1 MSLPVEI
8 ENALLS
14 AGLLTCG
21 RHSVTPLAG
30 GVSCDIWRV
39 DENGRQFVVKR
50 ALPKLRVQA
59 DWFAD
64 IARNRHEQDY
74 LKYVENF
81 LPGSVPRILFSGEDF
96 FAMEFLGQEFRDWK
110 TLLLAGTIE
119 LETASNAGETLGR
132 IHSESWQDP
141 EAGRLFSTDQHFHDL
156 RIAPYLLASAEK
168 NPGIAGLIHTEAKRL
183 ASTRLAL
190 VHGDYSPKNL
200 MVADR
205 RLVVLDCEVAWF
217 GDPAFDLCFLL
228 NHLLLKSLFLGD
240 RSQALLDLIPM
251 VISAYRREIGEDHF
265 QVVSGPAPGLL
276 LCLLLAR
283 IDGKSPVEYLI
294 DTSKKDFLR
303 GFVHKHL
310 ASPPE
315 SLPDLVEHWSTSL
328 PL

>member
-8 ENALLS
+8 ESSLLA
-14 AGLLTCG
+14 AGLLSSG
-21 RHSVTPLAG
+21 RHSVMPLVG

-39 DENGRQFVVKR
+39 EEDGRQYVVKR

-59 DWFAD
+59 EWFAD

-74 LKYVENF
+74 LKYVGKF
-81 LPGSVPRILFSGEDF
+81 LPGSVPKILFAGEDF

-119 LETASNAGETLGR
+119 PDTASNAGGTLGR
-132 IHSESWQDP
+132 IHRESWQDP

-168 NPGIAGLIHTEAKRL
+168 HPEIAGLIHAEAKRL
-183 ASTRLAL
+183 AATKLAL

-217 GDPAFDLCFLL
+217 GDPAFDLCFLI
-228 NHLLLKSLFLGD
+228 NHLLLKSLRLRDRTQAFLN
-240 RSQALLDLIPM
+240 LIPL
-251 VISAYRREIGEDHF
+251 VISAYRRELGEDHF
-265 QVVSGPAPGLL
+265 QAVSGHAPGLL

-283 IDGKSPVEYLI
+283 VDGKSPVEYLT
-294 DTSKKDFLR
+294 DTAQKDFLR

-310 ASPPE
+310 AIPPE
-315 SLPDLVEHWSTSL
+315 TLPDLVERWSSSL